1 MTYRPKGRTD
11 NVHTSLATSNY
22 RSNIIKGQSTDIIEQ
37 AIDSTYLL
45 NDANEQFPETLYGT
59 FWADWSCPDKG
70 GVCATIFQAYQ
81 NFPKALKVS
90 QAGMDISILPDD
102 NSLTFYQGMAKTH
115 RVFLHFHDF
124 NETVENLNVQSL
136 QFQMPDRP
144 ILSASVYKDAG
155 VFEDV
160 FPTEKISKV
169 ETSLISMA
177 DQRLKAYGILHWGDA
192 PDPGYT
198 EQGREGGKLVWTN
211 NEYDYPHAMMLMYA
225 RTGERRM
232 LDYHLVSARHQLDVD
247 ICHFSDDPLR
257 YQGQISHSAHH
268 TNGEITPSHE
278 WVEGLLDYYHQT
290 GDIAALEGAIGIGE
304 NILRILKTPKFQ
316 TTGGLSA
323 RETGWALRTIV
334 ALYKETHDKKWLK
347 PADSIVDDFE
357 DWKNEYGGW
366 LAPYTDHTIIRVPF
380 MISIAVNSLM
390 RYYRIKPQE
399 RIKSMILSAVYDM
412 VENCIMENR
421 LFYYKNYLV

>member
-1 MTYRPKGRTD
+1 
-11 NVHTSLATSNY
+11 
-22 RSNIIKGQSTDIIEQ
+22 
-37 AIDSTYLL
+37 
-45 NDANEQFPETLYGT
+45 
-59 FWADWSCPDKG
+59 
-70 GVCATIFQAYQ
+70 
-81 NFPKALKVS
+81 
-90 QAGMDISILPDD
+90 MDISILPDD

-421 LFYYKNYLV
+421 LFYYKELPSLRRLGNNPLVLEALCYAYELSGDVELLKTGLPTFDNAIKFTLSFNHTKKAIEDAVIVYGGASPKRFAQYFLPITYYYKTAHEAGII